1 VKIEFFRHQ
10 LGEKNLQRFAKVM
23 ESIFLTTGKETAFFE
38 EKFAGYLGQK
48 FALGL
53 MSGTAALHLA
63 LLALEIGPEDE
74 VITTPMT
81 FVATALAIMHT
92 GARPV
97 FVDVEPE
104 TGNIDAKLVARAINA
119 KTRAILPVHL
129 YGQMVDMQ
137 HLKELA
143 RSHGLNIVEDAAHCL
158 EGERDGIR
166 VGELADAACFSFYP
180 TKSITCGEGG
190 AITSNHESLL
200 EPLKKL
206 RMHGMSTHAE
216 DRYTAKYRHYDVDV
230 EGWKY
235 NMTNLQAALL
245 IDQIDEIESR
255 CQERERIAL
264 YYRDCLANLPGI
276 DLPVLLPG
284 VKQGHHLF
292 TIWVSPRNRD
302 TILWELQQ
310 SGIGVAV
317 NYRACH
323 LYSIF
328 QKRYDF
334 RKGDFPVAEQI
345 GDRTISL
352 PLYPGLQE
360 AEIEYVTET
369 VQKVVRSHVS

>member
-1 VKIEFFRHQ
+1 MKIEFFRHQ
-10 LGEKNLQRFAKVM
+10 LGEKNLQRFARVM
-23 ESIFLTTGKETAFFE
+23 ESIFLTTGKEVALFE

-63 LLALEIGPEDE
+63 LLALGIGPEDE

-104 TGNIDAKLVARAINA
+104 TGNLDAKLVAQAINA
-119 KTRAILPVHL
+119 KTKAILPVHL
-129 YGQMVDMQ
+129 YGQMVNMH
-137 HLKELA
+137 HLKEMA
-143 RSHGLNIVEDAAHCL
+143 RAHDLVIIEDAAHCL

-190 AITSNHESLL
+190 AVSSNHEFLL

-216 DRYTAKYRHYDVDV
+216 DRYTARYRHYDVDV

-235 NMTNLQAALL
+235 NMSNLQAALL
-245 IDQIDEIESR
+245 IDQIEEIEPR
-255 CQERERIAL
+255 RQERERLAN
-264 YYRDCLANLPGI
+264 YYRDSFANLPGL

-292 TIWVSPRNRD
+292 TIWVSPQKRD

-310 SGIGVAV
+310 NGIGVAV

-328 QKRYDF
+328 RNQYGYKE
-334 RKGDFPVAEQI
+334 GDLPQAEHI
-345 GDRTISL
+345 GARTLSL
-352 PLYPGLQE
+352 PLYPGLRE

-369 VQKVVRSHVS
+369 VQKVVRSHVN